1 MEQHGKCALYL
12 VNGQTQWGE
21 NLLCRARFFPA
32 LVLHT
37 EQKILFYHCYQL
49 NWLLLHENPCF
60 VFFFS
65 PYCFNALCHHC
76 TYHTYKWNVFSKVDY
91 A

>member
-12 VNGQTQWGE
+12 VNGQTQWEE

-37 EQKILFYHCYQL
+37 EQKTLFCYCYHL
-49 NWLLLHENPCF
+49 NWLLLHENPS
-60 VFFFS
+60 FFS
-65 PYCFNALCHHC
+65 VYTALMPYA
-76 TYHTYKWNVFSKVDY
+76 TTVHTIYIRGMSFQK
-91 A
+91 

>member
-65 PYCFNALCHHC
+65 LHIALMPYA
-76 TYHTYKWNVFSKVDY
+76 TTVHTIHISGMSFQN
-91 A
+91 